1 MSHLRKERRGVPAAG
16 GSALDMDTAV
26 VILGAG
32 VTALTHPLLYVKLLI
47 QTSHEMVVQCVAR
60 IFTHPFHVISVRC
73 MAQFVGREMKYRGLV
88 PHVLG
93 EIIFLWCCNLL
104 AHFINTYAVDDNARP
119 QGEPYSEGSAGSSP
133 GCVESLVF
141 DVSNKDDIKT
151 SLRKVVKETSHEMVV
166 QCVARIFTHPF
177 HVISV
182 RCMAQFVGR
191 EMKYRGLVPHVLGE
205 IIFLWCCNL
214 LAHFIN
220 TYAVDDNI
228 AVSALTYPF
237 LLVADLMAVN
247 NCGSWTNSFSEDPQT
262 AEPPSEGEK
271 GGPARWDTRQEL
283 AESANCELQCGVE
296 MSGEVGTRAPPS
308 EWVTL
313 VVDNIRFTVDP
324 EIFTA
329 HPDTMLARMFGS
341 ARQHNFTRPNE
352 KGEFEIAEGIS
363 GSVFRV
369 VLDYYRTG
377 VLRCPEGVSVPEL
390 REACDYLC
398 INFDCNT
405 ITCRDLSA
413 LLHELSNDGARRQF
427 EGFLQELVLPVM
439 VSSAQGGE
447 RECHMVVLTDEDTVD
462 WDQEHPPPM
471 GEEYSQSLHKSWR
484 RAEAGDDSVLVF
496 TDLQCLGLG
505 KQCL

>member
-1 MSHLRKERRGVPAAG
+1 MS
-16 GSALDMDTAV
+16 
-26 VILGAG
+26 
-32 VTALTHPLLYVKLLI
+32 
-47 QTSHEMVVQCVAR
+47 
-60 IFTHPFHVISVRC
+60 IS
-73 MAQFVGREMKYRGLV
+73 
-88 PHVLG
+88 
-93 EIIFLWCCNLL
+93 
-104 AHFINTYAVDDNARP
+104 
-119 QGEPYSEGSAGSSP
+119 
-133 GCVESLVF
+133 
-141 DVSNKDDIKT
+141 
-151 SLRKVVKETSHEMVV
+151 
-166 QCVARIFTHPF
+166 
-177 HVISV
+177 
-182 RCMAQFVGR
+182 
-191 EMKYRGLVPHVLGE
+191 
-205 IIFLWCCNL
+205 
-214 LAHFIN
+214 
-220 TYAVDDNI
+220 
-228 AVSALTYPF
+228 
-237 LLVADLMAVN
+237 
-247 NCGSWTNSFSEDPQT
+247 SWTNSFSEDPQT

-271 GGPARWDTRQEL
+271 GGPACWDTRQEI
-283 AESANCELQCGVE
+283 AESANCELQCGVA

-324 EIFTA
+324 GIFTA

-377 VLRCPEGVSVPEL
+377 VLRCPDGVSVPEL

-471 GEEYSQSLHKSWR
+471 GEEYSQIVYSTKLYRFFKYIENREVAKALLKERGLKNIRIGIEGYPTCKEKVKRRPGGRSEVIYNYVQRPFIHLSWEKEEGKSRHVDFQCVRSKSVPNVVGGGGGGTPYSHAPHHPPQVDELDRLNGPSLRLPPS
-484 RAEAGDDSVLVF
+484 EIQDGDL
-496 TDLQCLGLG
+496 
-505 KQCL
+505 

>member
-1 MSHLRKERRGVPAAG
+1 
-16 GSALDMDTAV
+16 
-26 VILGAG
+26 
-32 VTALTHPLLYVKLLI
+32 
-47 QTSHEMVVQCVAR
+47 
-60 IFTHPFHVISVRC
+60 
-73 MAQFVGREMKYRGLV
+73 MKACF
-88 PHVLG
+88 
-93 EIIFLWCCNLL
+93 FL
-104 AHFINTYAVDDNARP
+104 P
-119 QGEPYSEGSAGSSP
+119 
-133 GCVESLVF
+133 
-141 DVSNKDDIKT
+141 
-151 SLRKVVKETSHEMVV
+151 
-166 QCVARIFTHPF
+166 
-177 HVISV
+177 
-182 RCMAQFVGR
+182 
-191 EMKYRGLVPHVLGE
+191 
-205 IIFLWCCNL
+205 
-214 LAHFIN
+214 
-220 TYAVDDNI
+220 
-228 AVSALTYPF
+228 
-237 LLVADLMAVN
+237 
-247 NCGSWTNSFSEDPQT
+247 
-262 AEPPSEGEK
+262 
-271 GGPARWDTRQEL
+271 
-283 AESANCELQCGVE
+283 ESANCELQCGVE

-471 GEEYSQSLHKSWR
+471 GEEYSQSKSTR
-484 RAEAGDDSVLVF
+484 FAAPCRMISFCFIKSYAGFALKHCTHSCCYLVYHGCRI
-496 TDLQCLGLG
+496 TC
-505 KQCL
+505 C

>member
-1 MSHLRKERRGVPAAG
+1 MSHLRKERRGVPSAG
-16 GSALDMDTAV
+16 GSALDMDTVV

-47 QTSHEMVVQCVAR
+47 QVGHEPQPPTAGSNLFGRKVLYLPGFFSYAR
-60 IFTHPFHVISVRC
+60 HIVR
-73 MAQFVGREMKYRGLV
+73 VDGKRGLFRGLSPRIV
-88 PHVLG
+88 
-93 EIIFLWCCNLL
+93 
-104 AHFINTYAVDDNARP
+104 
-119 QGEPYSEGSAGSSP
+119 SSTVSTVVRSQVKQVTP
-133 GCVESLVF
+133 IPDMEH
-141 DVSNKDDIKT
+141 VSNKDDIKT

-177 HVISV
+177 H
-182 RCMAQFVGR
+182 
-191 EMKYRGLVPHVLGE
+191 
-205 IIFLWCCNL
+205 
-214 LAHFIN
+214 
-220 TYAVDDNI
+220 
-228 AVSALTYPF
+228 
-237 LLVADLMAVN
+237 
-247 NCGSWTNSFSEDPQT
+247 
-262 AEPPSEGEK
+262 
-271 GGPARWDTRQEL
+271 
-283 AESANCELQCGVE
+283 ESANCELQCGVE

-405 ITCRDLSA
+405 ITCHDLSA

-471 GEEYSQSLHKSWR
+471 GEEYSQRYPTCKEKVKRRPGGRSEVIYNYVQRPFIHLSWEKEEGKSRHVDFQCVRSKSVPNVVGGGEGGTLYSHAPHHPPQVDELDRLNGPSLRLPPS
-484 RAEAGDDSVLVF
+484 EIQDGDL
-496 TDLQCLGLG
+496 
-505 KQCL
+505 

>member
-1 MSHLRKERRGVPAAG
+1 ML
-16 GSALDMDTAV
+16 AL
-26 VILGAG
+26 LS
-32 VTALTHPLLYVKLLI
+32 L
-47 QTSHEMVVQCVAR
+47 
-60 IFTHPFHVISVRC
+60 
-73 MAQFVGREMKYRGLV
+73 
-88 PHVLG
+88 
-93 EIIFLWCCNLL
+93 
-104 AHFINTYAVDDNARP
+104 
-119 QGEPYSEGSAGSSP
+119 SS
-133 GCVESLVF
+133 
-141 DVSNKDDIKT
+141 
-151 SLRKVVKETSHEMVV
+151 
-166 QCVARIFTHPF
+166 
-177 HVISV
+177 
-182 RCMAQFVGR
+182 
-191 EMKYRGLVPHVLGE
+191 
-205 IIFLWCCNL
+205 
-214 LAHFIN
+214 
-220 TYAVDDNI
+220 
-228 AVSALTYPF
+228 
-237 LLVADLMAVN
+237 
-247 NCGSWTNSFSEDPQT
+247 SWTNSFSEDPQT

-313 VVDNIRFTVDP
+313 VVDNIRFTVDQ

-369 VLDYYRTG
+369 VLG
-377 VLRCPEGVSVPEL
+377 RCGRHKRMIAS
-390 REACDYLC
+390 YQG
-398 INFDCNT
+398 
-405 ITCRDLSA
+405 A

-471 GEEYSQSLHKSWR
+471 GEEYSQRYPTCKEKVKRRPGGRSEVIYNYVQRPFIHLSWEKEEGKSRHVDFQCVRSKCVPNVVGGGEGGTPYSHAPHHPPQVDELDRLNGPSLRLPPS
-484 RAEAGDDSVLVF
+484 EIQDGDL
-496 TDLQCLGLG
+496 
-505 KQCL
+505 

>member
-1 MSHLRKERRGVPAAG
+1 MS
-16 GSALDMDTAV
+16 
-26 VILGAG
+26 
-32 VTALTHPLLYVKLLI
+32 
-47 QTSHEMVVQCVAR
+47 
-60 IFTHPFHVISVRC
+60 IS
-73 MAQFVGREMKYRGLV
+73 
-88 PHVLG
+88 
-93 EIIFLWCCNLL
+93 
-104 AHFINTYAVDDNARP
+104 
-119 QGEPYSEGSAGSSP
+119 
-133 GCVESLVF
+133 
-141 DVSNKDDIKT
+141 
-151 SLRKVVKETSHEMVV
+151 
-166 QCVARIFTHPF
+166 
-177 HVISV
+177 
-182 RCMAQFVGR
+182 
-191 EMKYRGLVPHVLGE
+191 
-205 IIFLWCCNL
+205 
-214 LAHFIN
+214 
-220 TYAVDDNI
+220 
-228 AVSALTYPF
+228 
-237 LLVADLMAVN
+237 
-247 NCGSWTNSFSEDPQT
+247 SWTNSFSEDPQT
-262 AEPPSEGEK
+262 AEPLSEGEK

-324 EIFTA
+324 GIFTA

-471 GEEYSQSLHKSWR
+471 GEEYSQIVYSTKLYRFFKYIENREVAKALLKERGLKNIRIGIEGYPTCKEKVKRRPGGRSEVIYNYVQRPFIHLSWEKEEGKSRHVDFQCVRSKCVPNVVGGGEGGTPYSHAPHHPPQVDELDRLNGPSLRLPPS
-484 RAEAGDDSVLVF
+484 EIQDGDL
-496 TDLQCLGLG
+496 
-505 KQCL
+505 